1 MQTKYLLRLLIFL
14 VVLTTNVAVA
24 QQFGNTEAIQGID
37 QLFNDQQFGKT
48 WAIQAIDQQFSK
60 TGAIQAI
67 DHIVAVV
74 NGECITR
81 QELDEIIKI
90 SINQLQK
97 QGIQPPANDVLESQL
112 LEREILTRVQLQL
125 AGEIGMTVSDTELER
140 AVNRIADRN
149 KMTKEEFSSVL
160 ERDGISYDKF
170 RGEIRKEML
179 LVRLKDREVIKKI
192 KISEGEVDNFLYTQ
206 ENSSGSADEYHL
218 SHIMVRIPD
227 QASVAK
233 IESRQQR
240 AETALAKLKNGDD
253 FAQVAAEFSDAADA
267 LQGGKLG
274 WRPATQLPEK
284 FTEILKSMIPGELTP
299 IIQSPSGLHI
309 LKLLERR
316 GGKEDTVVLIDQS
329 HVRHILIRAGEITSE
344 TEARSRIIRLKER
357 LDNGADFEELAQL
370 HSEDPSASQGG
381 DLGWVS
387 PGDTVA
393 EFEQTM
399 NKLQIGLVSEPVQT
413 TFGWHLIQVI
423 ERRTKDVSTEQQ
435 RREASKAIRVRKSDA
450 AFQEWLQQL
459 RDRAYV
465 EYRTEED

>member
-24 QQFGNTEAIQGID
+24 QQFGNTGAIQGID

-48 WAIQAIDQQFSK
+48 GAVQAIDQQSDN
-60 TGAIQAI
+60 TEATQAI

-81 QELDEIIKI
+81 QELDEVLKV

-125 AGEIGMTVSDTELER
+125 AGEIGMTISDTELER

-192 KISEGEVDNFLYTQ
+192 KISEGEVDNFLHTQ

-233 IESRQQR
+233 IESRHQR

-267 LQGGKLG
+267 LQGGRLG
-274 WRPATQLPEK
+274 WRPATQLPAK
-284 FTEILKSMIPGELTP
+284 FNEILKSMKPGELTP

-329 HVRHILIRAGEITSE
+329 HARHILIRAGEITSE

-357 LDNGADFEELAQL
+357 LDNDADFEELAQL

-381 DLGWVS
+381 DLGWIS

-465 EYRTEED
+465 EYRSEED

>member
-48 WAIQAIDQQFSK
+48 WAVQAIDQQFSK

-233 IESRQQR
+233 IESRHQR

-274 WRPATQLPEK
+274 WRPATQLPTK

>member
-1 MQTKYLLRLLIFL
+1 MRTKYLLRSLIFL
-14 VVLTTNVAVA
+14 VVLTINVAVA
-24 QQFGNTEAIQGID
+24 QQSDNTE
-37 QLFNDQQFGKT
+37 T
-48 WAIQAIDQQFSK
+48 
-60 TGAIQAI
+60 IQAI
-67 DHIVAVV
+67 DHIVAIV

-81 QELDEIIKI
+81 QELDEVLKV
-90 SINQLQK
+90 SKNQLQK

-112 LEREILTRVQLQL
+112 LEREILSRVQLQL
-125 AGEIGMTVSDTELER
+125 AGDIGMTISDTELEQ
-140 AVNRIADRN
+140 ALNRIADQN

-160 ERDGISYDKF
+160 EREGISYDKF
-170 RGEIRKEML
+170 RDEIRKEML

-192 KISEGEVDNFLYTQ
+192 KISEGEVDNFLHTQ

-218 SHIMVRIPD
+218 SHIMVKIPD

-233 IESRQQR
+233 IESRRQR
-240 AETALAKLKNGDD
+240 AETALSKLKNGDD

-267 LQGGKLG
+267 LQGGSLD
-274 WRPATQLPEK
+274 WHPATQLPVK
-284 FTEILKSMIPGELTP
+284 FTEILKSMKPGELTP
-299 IIQSPSGLHI
+299 IINSPSGFHI

-329 HVRHILIRAGEITSE
+329 HVLHILIKTGEITSE

-370 HSEDPSASQGG
+370 HSEDPSASKGG
-381 DLGWVS
+381 DLGWIS

-435 RREASKAIRVRKSDA
+435 RQEASKAIRARKSDP

-465 EYRTEED
+465 EYRSEED

>member
-233 IESRQQR
+233 IESRHQR

-274 WRPATQLPEK
+274 WRPATQLPAK

>member
-1 MQTKYLLRLLIFL
+1 MRTKYLLRSLIFL
-14 VVLTTNVAVA
+14 VVLTTNAAVA
-24 QQFGNTEAIQGID
+24 QQFGNTGAIQGID
-37 QLFNDQQFGKT
+37 QLFNDQQFGNT
-48 WAIQAIDQQFSK
+48 GAIQAIDQQPDN
-60 TGAIQAI
+60 TGTTQAI
-67 DHIVAVV
+67 DHIVAVI

-81 QELDEIIKI
+81 QELDEILKV
-90 SINQLQK
+90 SKNQLQK

-125 AGEIGMTVSDTELER
+125 AGDIGMTISDTELDL
-140 AVNRIADRN
+140 ALTRIADRN

-160 ERDGISYDKF
+160 EREGISYDKF
-170 RGEIRKEML
+170 RGEIQKEML

-192 KISEGEVDNFLYTQ
+192 KISEGEVDNFLHTQ

-233 IESRQQR
+233 IESRRQR

-267 LQGGKLG
+267 LQGGRLG
-274 WRPATQLPEK
+274 WRQATQLPAK
-284 FTEILKSMIPGELTP
+284 FTEMLKSMKPGELTP
-299 IIQSPSGLHI
+299 IVQSPSGLHI

-329 HVRHILIRAGEITSE
+329 HARHILIRAGEITSE

-381 DLGWVS
+381 DLGWIS

-435 RREASKAIRVRKSDA
+435 RRKASKAIRARKSDA

-465 EYRTEED
+465 EYRSEED

>member
-48 WAIQAIDQQFSK
+48 WAVQAIDQQFSK

-81 QELDEIIKI
+81 QELDEVLKV

>member
-1 MQTKYLLRLLIFL
+1 MRTKYLLRLLIFL

-24 QQFGNTEAIQGID
+24 QQFGNTEA
-37 QLFNDQQFGKT
+37 T
-48 WAIQAIDQQFSK
+48 
-60 TGAIQAI
+60 QAI

-81 QELDEIIKI
+81 QELDEVLKV

-125 AGEIGMTVSDTELER
+125 AGEIGMTISDTELER

-160 ERDGISYDKF
+160 EQDGISYDKF

-192 KISEGEVDNFLYTQ
+192 KISEGEVDNFLHTQ
-206 ENSSGSADEYHL
+206 ENSSGNADEYHL

-233 IESRQQR
+233 IESRHQR

-267 LQGGKLG
+267 LQGGRFG
-274 WRPATQLPEK
+274 WRPATQLPAK
-284 FTEILKSMIPGELTP
+284 FTEILKSMKPGELAP

-329 HVRHILIRAGEITSE
+329 HARHILIKAGEITSE

-381 DLGWVS
+381 DLGWIS

-423 ERRTKDVSTEQQ
+423 KRRTKDVSTEQQ
-435 RREASKAIRVRKSDA
+435 RRKASKAIRARKSDA

-465 EYRTEED
+465 EYRSEED

>member
-1 MQTKYLLRLLIFL
+1 MRTKYLLRSLIFL
-14 VVLTTNVAVA
+14 VVLTTNAAVA
-24 QQFGNTEAIQGID
+24 QQFGNTGAIQGID
-37 QLFNDQQFGKT
+37 QLFNDQQFGNT
-48 WAIQAIDQQFSK
+48 GAIQAIDQQPDN
-60 TGAIQAI
+60 TGATQAI

-81 QELDEIIKI
+81 QELDEILEVSK
-90 SINQLQK
+90 NQLQK

-125 AGEIGMTVSDTELER
+125 AGDVGITISDTELEQ
-140 AVNRIADRN
+140 ALNRIADRN
-149 KMTKEEFSSVL
+149 KMTKEEFSLVL
-160 ERDGISYDKF
+160 EREGISYDKF
-170 RGEIRKEML
+170 RDEIQKEML

-192 KISEGEVDNFLYTQ
+192 KISEGEVDNFLHTQ

-233 IESRQQR
+233 IESRRQR
-240 AETALAKLKNGDD
+240 TETALAKLKNGDD

-267 LQGGKLG
+267 MQGGSLG
-274 WRPATQLPEK
+274 WRPATQLPAK
-284 FTEILKSMIPGELTP
+284 FTEILKSMKPGELTP
-299 IIQSPSGLHI
+299 IISSPSGFHI
-309 LKLLERR
+309 LKLHERR
-316 GGKEDTVVLIDQS
+316 GGKEDTVALIDQS
-329 HVRHILIRAGEITSE
+329 HVRHILIKAGEITSE
-344 TEARSRIIRLKER
+344 TEARNRIIRLKER

-370 HSEDPSASQGG
+370 HSEDASASKGG

-387 PGDTVA
+387 PGGTVP
-393 EFEQTM
+393 EFEQAM

-435 RREASKAIRVRKSDA
+435 RRKASKAIRARKSDT

-465 EYRTEED
+465 EYRSEEE